1 MVYYTCLCLLICI
14 CWIILASLEWHK
26 CGGWFFFFF
35 FFSFAC
41 KLPWILTANIE
52 LRVLNYCVSIFY
64 RHGCLAFISAC
75 LLRAC
80 HAHNAFRGQKKV
92 SEPSELEFQMVA
104 GIHLGAGTLLC
115 HLFESSLTFNVARL
129 DLSFSLM
136 VPYRNECVFPVL
148 KYSKIERV
156 LHHFLSSLPLFNPSL
171 TPSNQRPLSYWLLS
185 SHRNICMCV
194 YKYINITTWAYSCS
208 LCTYSFKTDN

>member
-1 MVYYTCLCLLICI
+1 MILSLSLIV
-14 CWIILASLEWHK
+14 WYIIPASAYWFVFVESSLHLWNDINLIVV
-26 CGGWFFFFF
+26 GDFFFLFF

-41 KLPWILTANIE
+41 KLPWILTASIYF
-52 LRVLNYCVSIFY
+52 RVLNYCVSIFY

-75 LLRAC
+75 LVRAC

-92 SEPSELEFQMVA
+92 LEPSELEFQMVA

-115 HLFESSLTFNVARL
+115 HLFVSSLTFNVARL

-136 VPYRNECVFPVL
+136 VPYRNECVFPAL

-156 LHHFLSSLPLFNPSL
+156 LHHFFVFL
-171 TPSNQRPLSYWLLS
+171 
-185 SHRNICMCV
+185 
-194 YKYINITTWAYSCS
+194 A
-208 LCTYSFKTDN
+208 SF